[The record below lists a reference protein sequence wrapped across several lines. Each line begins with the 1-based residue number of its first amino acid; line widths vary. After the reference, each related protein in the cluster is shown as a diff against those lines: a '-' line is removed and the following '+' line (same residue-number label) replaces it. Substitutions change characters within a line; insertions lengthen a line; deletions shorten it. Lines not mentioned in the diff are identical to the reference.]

1 MHENGTLPL
10 PLPGGDR
17 KHPCNGPNV
26 APGHIQTCGV
36 GWGAAS
42 TCMHPWLAQRG
53 LKTMAKVGVRHGSP
67 ASGWRWPP
75 LTCPACTMPRPLPL
89 PPPSRYYQ
97 GGSFH
102 LAPPAGIP
110 SSENQF
116 PLPAPGEI
124 RPRPG
129 RGWGGGEG
137 RGEEKAKQ

>member
-1 MHENGTLPL
+1 MARFHYRFPEAIGSTRAMALMLPRGTY
-10 PLPGGDR
+10 
-17 KHPCNGPNV
+17 KH
-26 APGHIQTCGV
+26 V